1 MTTASPSA
9 PPAPSV
15 RGPLA
20 TLALSMLLPALGT
33 SIANVALPT
42 FAKVFSAPF
51 QDVQW
56 IVLAYLLTITT
67 LIVTIGRLGDI
78 VGRRRLLR
86 AGMALFAAAS
96 VLCALAPSLWLLVA
110 ARALQGLGA
119 SVMMA
124 LTMAFVGETVPKAR
138 TGSAMGLLGTT
149 SAIGT
154 MVGPA
159 VGGILIARFGWP
171 SIFLA
176 IAPLAVVALL
186 MAGAW
191 LPPDRP
197 AAKRPGFDHRGT
209 LLLALTLGAYALAM
223 TLGRG
228 HFGPSNIALLLG
240 AAVGAVLFVYAELK
254 APTPLIRLGML
265 RAPTLSAGLATS
277 ALVSTVMMAT
287 LVVGPFY
294 LARGLGLDPGMTGL
308 VMAAGPLMAAFCGV
322 PSGRAVDRFG
332 AQRMGSLGLAGATA
346 ACVALAVLPSSLGI
360 AGYAA
365 PLMVLTACYAL
376 FQAANNTAVMT
387 DIAADQRGLVS
398 AMLNLS
404 RNLGLV
410 TGASVM
416 GALFAWSAA
425 SGELA
430 EAHAADMARGMHTTF
445 AVAAALVAAA
455 LAITLASRIFSQSPS
470 GDLA

>member
-1 MTTASPSA
+1 MTPVS
-9 PPAPSV
+9 PPAAPVPTV
-15 RGPLA
+15 RGPLT

-33 SIANVALPT
+33 SVANVGLPT
-42 FAKVFSAPF
+42 FAKAFDAPF

-78 VGRRRLLR
+78 IGRRRLLR
-86 AGMALFAAAS
+86 AGMALFALAS
-96 VLCALAPSLWLLVA
+96 ALCAMAPSLWLLVA

-124 LTMAFVGETVPKAR
+124 LTMAFVGETVPKSR

-171 SIFLA
+171 SMFLA
-176 IAPLAVVALL
+176 IVPPAVVAWL
-186 MAGAW
+186 MAGAF

-209 LLLALTLGAYALAM
+209 LLLALTLGCYALAM

-240 AAVGAVLFVYAELK
+240 AAAGAAVFVYAELK

-265 RAPTLSAGLATS
+265 RAPALSSGLATS

-294 LARGLGLDPGMTGL
+294 LARGLGLDTGMTGL

-332 AQRMGSLGLAGATA
+332 AQRMGSLGLCGAAA
-346 ACVALAVLPSSLGI
+346 ACVALALLPASLGI

-365 PLMVLTACYAL
+365 PLMVLTASYAL

-387 DIAADQRGLVS
+387 DIAAEQRGLVS

-425 SGELA
+425 AGELA
-430 EAHAADMARGMHTTF
+430 NAQPADMARGMHTTF
-445 AVAAALVAAA
+445 AVAAALVIAA
-455 LAITLASRIFSQSPS
+455 LALTLASRAFSQSPS